1 MLQDQIPTGVVC
13 PIRFE
18 MMINGKDHVITAQAK
33 SIYCVLTGS
42 DGFRAGLAFKE
53 DDPQR
58 TTLIKSLAAKKPIAT
73 ASSNEPG
80 R

>member
-1 MLQDQIPTGVVC
+1 MLQGQVPVGMVC

-18 MMINGKDHVITAQAK
+18 MMINGKDHVVTALAK
-33 SIYCVLTGS
+33 SIYCVLAGS
-42 DGFRAGLAFKE
+42 DGFHVGFAFKE

-58 TTLIKSLAAKKPIAT
+58 TILIKSLAAKKPIAA
-73 ASSNEPG
+73 ASNKEPV